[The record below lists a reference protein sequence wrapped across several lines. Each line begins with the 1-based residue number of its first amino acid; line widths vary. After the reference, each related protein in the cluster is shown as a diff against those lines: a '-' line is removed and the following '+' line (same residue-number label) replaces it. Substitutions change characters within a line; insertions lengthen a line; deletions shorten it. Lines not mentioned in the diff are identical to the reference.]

1 MAQHFE
7 GDTKKFTLTAFLSF
21 ATVFCVVMLFMR
33 CHGDYKP
40 GGGAHGAASEHK
52 SEAHGTSHGTGDAH
66 SGGATHDSTAT
77 HHGDSTTHSTEHK
90 DTSHANGAH
99 H

>member
-40 GGGAHGAASEHK
+40 GGGAHGAATEHK
-52 SEAHGTSHGTGDAH
+52 SEVHGTTHGSDAH
-66 SGGATHDSTAT
+66 SAGAAHDSTAT

-90 DTSHANGAH
+90 DTTHANGAH